1 MAYLPTFAVLR
12 CVILQRMELAT
23 LLKLEPASDDD
34 ASNADE
40 SAAESSAAE
49 TGDDIWYSLSEI
61 PCMCVIKYLVTH
73 DVLLGYGIKR

>member
-1 MAYLPTFAVLR
+1 
-12 CVILQRMELAT
+12 MELAT

-73 DVLLGYGIKR
+73 DVLLGDGIKR